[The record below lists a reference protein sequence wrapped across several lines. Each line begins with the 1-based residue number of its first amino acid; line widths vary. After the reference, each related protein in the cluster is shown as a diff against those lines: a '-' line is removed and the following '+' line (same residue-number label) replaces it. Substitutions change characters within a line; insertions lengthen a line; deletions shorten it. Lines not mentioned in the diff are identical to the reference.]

1 MMSRRAHRFVALAA
15 LVAIG
20 LTAGIGQAHANEDR
34 LREMNRR
41 GMEAYDLLEYE
52 EARQILSDAIVF
64 AKRNR
69 LGDAPLT
76 ARVHLNLGIVFFSG
90 LQDENAAA
98 IEFVNAL
105 EINPNIQIPAAYRTR
120 PMQVLL
126 DEIRADLVGGPQAG
140 GCGSVTGL
148 QHDLIEEA
156 TAGQPR
162 TVGAQVGQEVRAQR
176 VVLYYRDQSTAT
188 YTEAELR
195 EVGDCAYQGQI
206 PARDVT
212 GEYIYYY
219 IAAER
224 GGRAIANSGSAGTP
238 NIIEVRADAVVREN
252 PLARTGTGESVE
264 GSTSDSG
271 RVSANDASIFLLLG
285 MGSGGGYV
293 TGHTEQRKDQVACCF
308 APALFHVLPEVGFFL
323 NPQTS
328 ISIALRMGF
337 PLGADLPGHAV
348 AAPGGYARLRYAI
361 SESGA
366 GPSLAFLLGGGI
378 LRNTVPLAEPVQG
391 GTTDTVASGPLFAG
405 AGFGYAFPL
414 GDMFRFVT
422 ELNAIAGIPVV
433 SCLGDCGP
441 AGRGVEPNFALQL
454 DANVG
459 LMISF

>member
-1 MMSRRAHRFVALAA
+1 MMSSRRAHRWAALAA

-20 LTAGIGQAHANEDR
+20 LTAQIDPAHANEDR
-34 LREMNRR
+34 LRDMNRR

-76 ARVHLNLGIVFFSG
+76 ARVHLNLGIIFFSG

-105 EINPNIQIPAAYRTR
+105 EIDPAIQIPAAYRT
-120 PMQVLL
+120 PAMQALL
-126 DEIRADLVGGPQAG
+126 DEIRADLGGSPQAG
-140 GCGSVTGL
+140 GCGQVTGL
-148 QHDLIEEA
+148 QHALIEEA
-156 TAGQPR
+156 AAGQPR
-162 TVGAQVGQEVRAQR
+162 AVGAQVGQELRAQR

-188 YTEAELR
+188 YSEVVMGEA
-195 EVGDCAYQGQI
+195 GDCAYRGQI
-206 PARDVT
+206 PGHDVA

-219 IAAER
+219 IAAMR
-224 GGRAIANSGSAGTP
+224 GGRVVASSGSAGTP
-238 NIIEVRADAVVREN
+238 NIIEVRAEARVTEN
-252 PLARTGTGESVE
+252 PLTGVPPR
-264 GSTSDSG
+264 STETSAGGTASA
-271 RVSANDASIFLLLG
+271 SANEASIFLLLAL
-285 MGSGGGYV
+285 GSGGGYV

-328 ISIALRMGF
+328 LSVAFRMGF
-337 PLGADLPGHAV
+337 PLGADLPGHAA
-348 AAPGGYARLRYAI
+348 AAPGGYARLRYAT
-361 SESGA
+361 SETGV
-366 GPSLAFLLGGGI
+366 GPALSFLLGGGVM
-378 LRNTVPLAEPVQG
+378 RNTVPLAEPVQG
-391 GTTDTVASGPLFAG
+391 GTTDTVASGPLLAG
-405 AGFGYAFPL
+405 AGVGYAFAL
-414 GDMFRFVT
+414 GDTFRFVT

-441 AGRGVEPNFALQL
+441 AGRGVEPNFAVQF

-459 LMISF
+459 VMISF